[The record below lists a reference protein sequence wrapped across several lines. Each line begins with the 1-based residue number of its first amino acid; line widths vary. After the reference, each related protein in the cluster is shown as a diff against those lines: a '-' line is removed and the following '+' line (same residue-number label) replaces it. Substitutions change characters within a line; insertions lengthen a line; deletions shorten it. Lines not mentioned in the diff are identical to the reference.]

1 MMLPSDYSIKI
12 IDFGF
17 ATKIRDENDK
27 PLYSEEILGTSG
39 YKAPEIELG
48 KYQGDKV
55 DTFAI
60 GVVLF
65 LFCFRVYPFD
75 PENSRDSY
83 KEYLNNK
90 DTFWNAVGNDDSD
103 LRDLLDLIFE
113 EDPTK
118 RIDIKGILAHE
129 WFKKAGTFTVVKQF
143 YD

>member
-1 MMLPSDYSIKI
+1 MMLPSDFSIKI

-17 ATKIRDENDK
+17 ATKIRDENNK
-27 PLYSEEILGTSG
+27 PLYSEFICGSPG

-48 KYQGDKV
+48 KYQGEKV

-65 LFCFRVYPFD
+65 LFCFRAYPFEPD
-75 PENSRDSY
+75 YSKDSY
-83 KEYLNNK
+83 QEYLEDK
-90 DTFWNAVGNDDSD
+90 DAFWNRFVNINDDSD
-103 LRDLLDLIFE
+103 LRDLLDRIFE

-129 WFKKAGTFTVVKQF
+129 WFK
-143 YD
+143 